1 MANSSM
7 IIMLA
12 IILATMSMLV
22 NTRPLTNTT
31 TRDASTLVERLKLDQ
46 GDGDDGGSPG
56 CWETLL
62 ELQSCTG
69 EIILFFMNGET
80 YLGPACCR
88 AIEKIEKQC
97 WPNLMGSLG
106 FNSQESDILRGY
118 CDASAN
124 DGGDGGGKMV
134 GRMSN
139 TTSLYIMVDNG
150 GGGRI
155 RICAKVNSDS
165 VSSVASA
172 SAGAEGPI
180 PLKTAEQKLARKNKL
195 KAKSTLMLAILDEHP
210 LKFHA
215 CKDAKSLWEAIK
227 NRFGGNKE
235 SKKMQ
240 KTILKQ
246 NYENFA
252 ASSQK
257 GLDKTYNRF

>member
-22 NTRPLTNTT
+22 NTRPLSNTT

-56 CWETLL
+56 CWEALL

-124 DGGDGGGKMV
+124 DGNVPISTPPPKPF
-134 GRMSN
+134 N
-139 TTSLYIMVDNG
+139 TTTRPPKPAISTTPPP
-150 GGGRI
+150 RQ
-155 RICAKVNSDS
+155 VNITTSGSMNQD
-165 VSSVASA
+165 
-172 SAGAEGPI
+172 
-180 PLKTAEQKLARKNKL
+180 
-195 KAKSTLMLAILDEHP
+195 
-210 LKFHA
+210 
-215 CKDAKSLWEAIK
+215 
-227 NRFGGNKE
+227 
-235 SKKMQ
+235 
-240 KTILKQ
+240 
-246 NYENFA
+246 
-252 ASSQK
+252 
-257 GLDKTYNRF
+257 